1 MPDRG
6 EGRDRERRAR
16 TLAPFPGGVGLAFRQ
31 WARGARARVGA
42 RGVSVRAPGICGTLE
57 VTCSGA
63 GRALAATSFWF
74 GHSFFQG
81 HLGKVLPKG
90 TEM

>member
-1 MPDRG
+1 MPDRR
-6 EGRDRERRAR
+6 EGRAWERRAR
-16 TLAPFPGGVGLAFRQ
+16 TPSLFPGSVGLASRQ

-42 RGVSVRAPGICGTLE
+42 RGVSVRAPGMCGTLE

-63 GRALAATSFWF
+63 GRALSATGFWF
-74 GHSFFQG
+74 WHSFFQG